1 MRYEKTL
8 NGQTINHVWDGNQ
21 QIIADVIDNQFY
33 EANCYIRGTNLVA
46 KYNYW
51 NGKKSE
57 YTYYT
62 QNAHGDVVNLTDK
75 DGKVTKSYRYDA
87 FGVEKN
93 IDENDT
99 NTFRYCGEY
108 YDKETATVYLRARN
122 YNPSIGRF
130 ISRDSYPGKNEDPL
144 SLNLYTYC
152 ENNPIYYSDPSGHD
166 AVAAANYMI
175 NNPRPSTIN
184 SAHDAKLLNEWR
196 NEFKRIINSSITIN
210 SAGDAALYQKATS
223 TPSFKVNSTG
233 DAKILENQK
242 NFYKVVNNIQR
253 NNLTASIMV
262 ANSIKPKVDSQIPP
276 NHPLYKPPKKGVR
289 SVKDRVKNPN
299 GPGKGWPAKDGGVWI
314 PDNNMHGGSGWTVQ
328 YPGGGTREL
337 EISLY
342 NEKSKSRYRYD
353 DDLQFRR
360 LKDNYY
366 NNTDNSYYFIVP
378 YEFSWKL
385 IW

>member
-1 MRYEKTL
+1 MRL
-8 NGQTINHVWDGNQ
+8 
-21 QIIADVIDNQFY
+21 
-33 EANCYIRGTNLVA
+33 
-46 KYNYW
+46 
-51 NGKKSE
+51 GK
-57 YTYYT
+57 
-62 QNAHGDVVNLTDK
+62 
-75 DGKVTKSYRYDA
+75 
-87 FGVEKN
+87 
-93 IDENDT
+93 
-99 NTFRYCGEY
+99 
-108 YDKETATVYLRARN
+108 N

-130 ISRDSYPGKNEDPL
+130 TQRDSFAGSLNDPL

-152 ENNPIYYSDPSGHD
+152 AHNPIYYSDPSGHD

-253 NNLTASIMV
+253 NNLTASIMA
-262 ANSIKPKVDSQIPP
+262 ANSIKPNVNPKIPP
-276 NHPLYKPPKKGVR
+276 EHPLYVPPKKGG
-289 SVKDRVKNPN
+289 KNKVKNPN
-299 GPGKGWPAKDGGVWI
+299 GPGNGWPAKDGGVWI

-328 YPGGGTREL
+328 YPGGRHWHAYPGGGTREL

-353 DDLQFRR
+353 DDLQFRDF
-360 LKDNYY
+360 KENYY